1 MDINKEL
8 ILKVAKNARLEL
20 TDQEIKEF
28 LPQLKEVLN
37 SFSEL
42 SKINTDKINPSFQP
56 IDIKNKLREDQEE
69 PSIDNK
75 ELLKNTKHKK
85 DNYFLGPKAI

>member
-75 ELLKNTKHKK
+75 NLLFSSHVGNSPCEFST
-85 DNYFLGPKAI
+85 L